1 MDPAPKPVLAAAL
14 DQLWTRFLPQIRER
28 VSILKS
34 AARSLAAGCLTDP
47 EQEEAG
53 AAAHKLAG
61 TLGTFG
67 LTRGTVLARELEC
80 AFARESSP
88 GSDRG
93 VNLAANA
100 AELRAMVEDRKPSA

>member
-61 TLGTFG
+61 VLGTFNLSHGTG
-67 LTRGTVLARELEC
+67 LARQLEVFYSAEGAPDPIFAAQAASLASELHTIVETRG
-80 AFARESSP
+80 
-88 GSDRG
+88 
-93 VNLAANA
+93 
-100 AELRAMVEDRKPSA
+100 